1 MNTRVYVMASF
12 VVKPQGLEGMRGV
25 LAELSRQTCLEPGCL
40 EYAYYQSLA
49 NPLEFSSFEVW
60 ESAESEARHWQTR
73 HLQAALAQASD
84 LLQGDARI
92 VKYQRV
98 TA

>member
-1 MNTRVYVMASF
+1 MSSRVYVMASF
-12 VVKPQGLEGMRGV
+12 VVKPQGLETMRGV
-25 LAELSRQTCLEPGCL
+25 LAELSRQTALEPGCL

-60 ESAESEARHWQTR
+60 EDPDSEARHWQTP

-98 TA
+98 TG